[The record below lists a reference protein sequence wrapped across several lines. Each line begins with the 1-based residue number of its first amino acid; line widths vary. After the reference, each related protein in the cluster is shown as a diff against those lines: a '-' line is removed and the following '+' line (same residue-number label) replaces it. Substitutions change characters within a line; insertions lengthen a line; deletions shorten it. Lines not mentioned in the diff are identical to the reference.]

1 MLRKSS
7 PAHSGTYKFSRNY
20 SFHPC
25 FLDSS
30 GMVHS
35 RMMPADPIVTVLQPH
50 PTLEAY
56 YAGASVKRGF
66 LREMFDATAPD
77 YDYVERLLSFGTG
90 KWYRR
95 QALHRAGLSAGMK
108 VLDVAVGTG
117 LVARE
122 EIGIVGQP
130 RFVTGL
136 DPSIGMMR
144 QAVDSLGIAAV
155 LGVGEQLPLASERFD
170 FLSMGY
176 ALRHLSDLNRAFSE
190 FHRVLKPGG
199 RLCVLEITAPRGAWG
214 RAILRGYMRNLVP
227 FLTRITT
234 GRADSQL
241 LWKYY
246 WDTIEACLRPE
257 SVIKAIEGAGFVDTK
272 HFAELG
278 LFSEYTARKAE

>member
-1 MLRKSS
+1 MSS
-7 PAHSGTYKFSRNY
+7 
-20 SFHPC
+20 
-25 FLDSS
+25 
-30 GMVHS
+30 
-35 RMMPADPIVTVLQPH
+35 DPIAVTLPPH
-50 PTLEAY
+50 PTLKDY

-77 YDYVERLLSFGTG
+77 YDHVEGMLSLGTG

-95 QALHRAGLSAGMK
+95 EALKRGGLASGMK

-122 EIGIVGQP
+122 EIAIVGRP
-130 RFVTGL
+130 GLVTGL

-144 QAVDSLGIAAV
+144 QAVTSLGIKAV
-155 LGVGEQLPLASERFD
+155 LGVGEQLPLDSQQFD

-176 ALRHLSDLNRAFSE
+176 ALRHLSDLNRTFSE

-199 RLCVLEITAPRGAWG
+199 RVCVLEITAPRSGWG
-214 RAILRGYMRNLVP
+214 RAILRGYMRYLVP
-227 FLTRITT
+227 FLTRMTT
-234 GRADSQL
+234 GRANSQL

-257 SVIKAIEGAGFVDTK
+257 GVIAALEQAGFIDVK
-272 HFAELG
+272 HIAELG
-278 LFSEYTARKAE
+278 LFSEYTGRKAD

>member
-1 MLRKSS
+1 
-7 PAHSGTYKFSRNY
+7 
-20 SFHPC
+20 
-25 FLDSS
+25 
-30 GMVHS
+30 
-35 RMMPADPIVTVLQPH
+35 MPADPIATTLPPH

-66 LREMFDATAPD
+66 LREIFDATAPD
-77 YDYVERLLSFGTG
+77 YDYVERFLSLGTG

-95 QALHRAGLSAGMK
+95 QALRRAGLSAGMK

-122 EIGIVGQP
+122 EIAITGQP
-130 RFVTGL
+130 SFVTGL

-144 QAVDSLGIAAV
+144 QAVDALGIAAV
-155 LGVGEQLPLASERFD
+155 LGVGEQLPLASGQFD

-199 RLCVLEITAPRGAWG
+199 RLCVLEITAPRSGWG
-214 RAILRGYMRNLVP
+214 RAILRGYMRHLVP

-257 SVIKAIEGAGFVDTK
+257 SVMIALREAGFSDVK
-272 HFAELG
+272 HSAELG
-278 LFSEYTARKAE
+278 LFSEYTARATMGADDSALLR

>member
-1 MLRKSS
+1 MPLFPRTGD
-7 PAHSGTYKFSRNY
+7 GTLSIM
-20 SFHPC
+20 SAAPPTAA
-25 FLDSS
+25 L
-30 GMVHS
+30 
-35 RMMPADPIVTVLQPH
+35 PPH
-50 PTLEAY
+50 PTLKAY

-90 KWYRR
+90 RWYRR
-95 QALHRAGLSAGMK
+95 QALRRAGLSTGMK

-122 EIGIVGQP
+122 EIALTGRPQ
-130 RFVTGL
+130 FVTGL

-144 QAVDSLGIAAV
+144 RAVDALGIAAV
-155 LGVGEQLPLASERFD
+155 LGVGEQLPLAGEQFD

-199 RLCVLEITAPRGAWG
+199 RLCVLEITAPRNSFG
-214 RAILRGYMRNLVP
+214 RAVLRGYMRNLVP
-227 FLTRITT
+227 LLTRITT

-246 WDTIEACLRPE
+246 WDTIEACLKPE
-257 SVIKAIEGAGFVDTK
+257 KVMDALRDAGFIDVK

-278 LFSEYTARKAE
+278 LFSEYTARKAV